1 MSEIWLSD
9 SDFYSIYVKES
20 FDELSK
26 MVTSVCESG
35 GWLVLHDAEDDSP
48 VAVNPRNVA
57 VIKPRLE
64 DEWAK

>member
-26 MVTSVCESG
+26 MVTQVCGSG
-35 GWLVLHDAEDDSP
+35 GWLVLHDAVDDSP
-48 VAVNPRNVA
+48 MAVNPRNVA
-57 VIKPRLE
+57 FIKPGLE
-64 DEWAK
+64 DE